1 MTDVALQMLYGDR
14 SKYALLVSGIAF
26 SVVLMAQGLAML
38 IGIVGFSS
46 ATLDN
51 IRSPIWVV
59 MPTVEQVEDIQ
70 PMRDTDVDR
79 VRSVAGVAWAAPLSM
94 GNAQG
99 RVTSTGISKSVT
111 VVAVDPATLAG
122 LPRRVLS
129 GNLMDIRKASGVI
142 IDEVA
147 AENFGS
153 QQKPLEVGDIFE
165 MNDKRAEVVAIVRVK
180 EGQGGSGMVFTT
192 LDRARVYVPSQR
204 KMVTQVLAG
213 PQPGLSASAVAARIA
228 AETRLQAFT
237 EEKFGKLSRQWMIEN
252 TPIPLVFGIIVAFGF
267 LVGVVVCGLL
277 FYDFILANSGN
288 LGALKAMGAT
298 SWRLTGMTVL
308 QALVVGMTGYGIGI
322 GALGLIFL
330 CIPEGKT
337 PLVMN
342 LEAATA
348 VLGAVLLIV
357 AIASL
362 LGIRRL
368 SRIEPASVFRI

>member
-14 SKYALLVSGIAF
+14 SKYSLLISGIAF

-38 IGIVGFSS
+38 IGIISFST

-51 IRSPIWVV
+51 VRAPIWVV

-70 PMRDTDVDR
+70 PMKDTDVDR

-94 GNAQG
+94 GSAQG
-99 RVTSTGISKSVT
+99 RVTSTGVSKSVT
-111 VVAVDPATLAG
+111 VVAVDSATLAG
-122 LPRRVLS
+122 LPRRVLF
-129 GNLMDIRKASGVI
+129 GNLLDIRKANAVI
-142 IDEVA
+142 IDEVT

-153 QQKPLEVGDIFE
+153 SEEPLGLGDVFE

-180 EGQGGSGMVFTT
+180 EGQGGAGTVFTT
-192 LDRARVYVPSQR
+192 LDRARVYVPNQR

-213 PQPGLSASAVAARIA
+213 PQPGLSASEVAARIA
-228 AETRLQAFT
+228 AETQLQAVT
-237 EEKFGKLSRQWMIEN
+237 EEKFGELSRQWMVDN

-267 LVGVVVCGLL
+267 LVGVVVCGQT
-277 FYDFILANSGN
+277 FYNFVLENTRN

-298 SWRLTGMTVL
+298 SWRLTQMTVL
-308 QALVVGMTGYGIGI
+308 QALVVGITGYGIGM
-322 GALGLIFL
+322 GALGLLFL
-330 CIPEGKT
+330 SIPEGKA

-342 LEAATA
+342 LQVAGS
-348 VLGAVLLIV
+348 VLGAVLLII

-368 SRIEPASVFRI
+368 AGIEPASVFRS

>member
-14 SKYALLVSGIAF
+14 SKYALLISGIAF

-38 IGIVGFSS
+38 IGIIGFSS

-51 IRSPIWVV
+51 IRAPIWVV
-59 MPTVEQVEDIQ
+59 MPTVEQADDVQ
-70 PMRDTDVDR
+70 PMKDTDVDR

-99 RVTSTGISKSVT
+99 RVTSTGVSKSVT
-111 VVAVDPATLAG
+111 VVAVDSATLAG

-129 GNLMDIRKASGVI
+129 GNLMDIRRANAVI
-142 IDEVA
+142 IDEVT

-153 QQKPLEVGDIFE
+153 PEKPLELGDVFE
-165 MNDKRAEVVAIVRVK
+165 MNDKRAEVVAIVRIK
-180 EGQGGSGMVFTT
+180 EGQGGSGIVFTT
-192 LDRARVYVPSQR
+192 LDRARVYVPNQR

-213 PQPGLSASAVAARIA
+213 PQPGLSASEVAARIA
-228 AETRLQAFT
+228 AETRLQAVT
-237 EEKFGKLSRQWMIEN
+237 EEKFGELSRQWIIEN

-267 LVGVVVCGLL
+267 LVGVVVCGQL

-298 SWRLTGMTVL
+298 SWRLTRMTVL
-308 QALVVGMTGYGIGI
+308 QALVVGKTGYGIGM

-330 CIPEGKT
+330 NIPEGKA

-342 LEAATA
+342 LQVAAA

-362 LGIRRL
+362 LGIHRL
-368 SRIEPASVFRI
+368 SRIEPASVFRS